1 MAVSNKIRGLLEQ
14 GSWIRR
20 MFEEGIALKQQF
32 GDENVFDLSLGNP
45 ILEPPEEFFEE
56 LRRIAE
62 DPTPGMHRYMP
73 NSGYPETRAAVASQL
88 AEETGLNFTADELI
102 MTCGAGGALNVVLK
116 TLFDPGDEVVIFAP
130 YFVEYFFY
138 ADNHGGTCS
147 VVPPDENFLPDMD
160 ALEEAIGERTR
171 AVLINSPNNPT
182 GVLYSDETLA
192 AVSEVIR
199 KKEREYDTEIFLI
212 SDEPYRRLLF
222 DGLEYPH
229 IFHHHVRSIVAT
241 SHSKDLAL
249 PGERIGYIAIHPDY
263 EDGVELMD
271 GFVFCNRT
279 LGFVNAPALMQHIVA
294 KLQSVTV
301 DVGEYQSKRDFMYDA
316 LTDIGYDL
324 VKPQGAFY
332 MFPKS
337 PIEDDVEFVADLQK
351 HNVLVVPGR
360 GFGMPGHFRISF
372 CVTDETLSGSIPGS
386 GRLSSARPGDV
397 VGYPGRA
404 SFRPNPVMAASTIS
418 SSWM

>member
-116 TLFDPGDEVVIFAP
+116 TLFDLGDEVVIFAP

-192 AVSEVIR
+192 AISEVIR
-199 KKEREYDTEIFLI
+199 KKEREYDTEIFLV

-263 EDGVELMD
+263 EDSVELMD
-271 GFVFCNRT
+271 GLVFCNRT

-372 CVTDETLSGSIPGS
+372 CVTDETLSGSIPGFRES
-386 GRLSSARPGDV
+386 FE
-397 VGYPGRA
+397 RA
-404 SFRPNPVMAASTIS
+404 TR
-418 SSWM
+418 

>member
-45 ILEPPEEFFEE
+45 ILEPPDEFFEE
-56 LRRIAE
+56 LRRIVE
-62 DPTPGMHRYMP
+62 DPSPGMHRYMP

-182 GVLYSDETLA
+182 GVLYTDETLA
-192 AVSEVIR
+192 EISEVIR
-199 KKEREYDTEIFLI
+199 KKEREHGTEIFLV

-249 PGERIGYIAIHPDY
+249 PGERIGYIAVHPEY

-271 GFVFCNRT
+271 GLVFCNRT

-316 LTDIGYDL
+316 LTEIGYDL

-337 PIEDDVEFVADLQK
+337 PIDDDVEFVAELQK
-351 HNVLVVPGR
+351 RNVLVVPGR

-372 CVTDETLSGSIPGS
+372 CVTDETLSGSIPGFKE
-386 GRLSSARPGDV
+386 AFDN
-397 VGYPGRA
+397 A
-404 SFRPNPVMAASTIS
+404 TA
-418 SSWM
+418 